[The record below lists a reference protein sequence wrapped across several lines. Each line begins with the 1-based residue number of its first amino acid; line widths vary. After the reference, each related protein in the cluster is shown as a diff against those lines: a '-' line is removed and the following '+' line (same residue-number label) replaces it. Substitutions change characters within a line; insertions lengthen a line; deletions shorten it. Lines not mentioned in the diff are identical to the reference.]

1 MTGAQNDIDAAI
13 DWLVRLQGPSV
24 TDGDWAAFDAWLS
37 SSADNAEAYDKV
49 LAFDQEFG
57 LLTRSLERDAFEP
70 ARTPP
75 TLTGVI
81 IPFRASRRVALWSAG
96 GALAAAFVAGAV
108 LVPVYGPGA
117 ARETVYSTGIG
128 ERKTIALEDG
138 TRVDLNAASRITVR
152 FERGERHVTMGDSQ
166 AYFDVAKEPKRP
178 FFIDAGDTQVR
189 VVGTAFDVRRRDGEV
204 AVAVQ
209 RGLVEVR
216 PTTDRSAAPYHLKPG
231 MGLSHVEGQAGAQVS
246 SVATEEILG
255 WREGR
260 LIYRDRPLS
269 AIAADM
275 NRLFDRPVKL
285 GDARAAS
292 MRLSGVL
299 IVDQQDAMIGRL
311 SNLLPVQATTTSEA
325 VVIRA
330 R

>member
-1 MTGAQNDIDAAI
+1 MTRAQNGIDAAI

-24 TDGDWAAFDAWLS
+24 TDGDWMAFDAWM
-37 SSADNAEAYDKV
+37 SSAPENAEAYDKV

-57 LLTRSLERDAFEP
+57 LLTRAYEHDASLDRAQ
-70 ARTPP
+70 
-75 TLTGVI
+75 GSVV
-81 IPFRASRRVALWSAG
+81 IPFRSSRRIALWSAG

-108 LVPVYGPGA
+108 LVPMNRASV
-117 ARETVYSTGIG
+117 ARETTYSTGVG
-128 ERKTIALEDG
+128 ERKTVALEDG
-138 TRVDLNAASRITVR
+138 TRIDMNAASRITVR
-152 FERGERHVTMGDSQ
+152 FERGERHVSMGDAQ
-166 AYFDVAKEPKRP
+166 AYFDVAKDPKRP
-178 FFIDAGDTQVR
+178 FLIDAGDTQVR
-189 VVGTAFDVRRRDGEV
+189 VVGTAFDVRRRDGFV

-216 PTTDRSAAPYHLKPG
+216 PTTDPAAASYRLKPG
-231 MGLSHVEGQAGAQVS
+231 QGLSHTEGQAGAQVS

-260 LIYRDRPLS
+260 LIYRDQPLS
-269 AIAADM
+269 VIAADL

-299 IVDQQDAMIGRL
+299 IVDRQDAMIGRL
-311 SNLLPVQATTTSEA
+311 SNLLPVQATTTPEA
-325 VVIRA
+325 IVIRA

>member
-37 SSADNAEAYDKV
+37 SSADNAQAYDKV

-57 LLTRSLERDAFEP
+57 LLTRSIERDAFEP

-108 LVPVYGPGA
+108 LVPMYGPGA

-166 AYFDVAKEPKRP
+166 AYFDVAKDPKRP

-216 PTTDRSAAPYHLKPG
+216 PTTDHGAAPYRLKPG

-246 SVATEEILG
+246 TVATEEILG

-260 LIYRDRPLS
+260 LIYRDQPLS

-299 IVDQQDAMIGRL
+299 IVDRQDAMIGRL

>member
-24 TDGDWAAFDAWLS
+24 TDGDWMAFDAWLS
-37 SSADNAEAYDKV
+37 SSADKAEAYDKV

-57 LLTRSLERDAFEP
+57 LLTRSIEP
-70 ARTPP
+70 AQ
-75 TLTGVI
+75 TGVV
-81 IPFRASRRVALWSAG
+81 IPFRSSRPSGPSRRVALWSAG

-108 LVPVYGPGA
+108 LVPMYGPGA

-138 TRVDLNAASRITVR
+138 TRIDLNAASRITVR
-152 FERGERHVTMGDSQ
+152 FERGERHVAMGDAQ
-166 AYFDVAKEPKRP
+166 AYFDVAKDPKRP

-216 PTTDRSAAPYHLKPG
+216 PTTDHSAAPYRLKPG
-231 MGLSHVEGQAGAQVS
+231 MGLSHVEGQAGAQVA
-246 SVATEEILG
+246 SVATDEIIG

-260 LIYRDRPLS
+260 LIYRDQPLS

-299 IVDQQDAMIGRL
+299 IVDRQDAMVGRL

>member
-1 MTGAQNDIDAAI
+1 MTRAGNDIDAAI

-24 TDGDWAAFDAWLS
+24 NEADWAEFDAWLS
-37 SSADNAEAYDKV
+37 VSPDNADAYDRV
-49 LAFDQEFG
+49 LAFDLEFG
-57 LLTRSLERDAFEP
+57 LLTRSIEPADAAEPNRDAI
-70 ARTPP
+70 
-75 TLTGVI
+75 I
-81 IPFRASRRVALWSAG
+81 IPFRPARRIWLWSTG

-108 LVPVYGPGA
+108 LVPMHRPA
-117 ARETVYSTGIG
+117 AAPETVYSTGVG

-138 TRVDLNAASRITVR
+138 TRIDLNAASRISVR
-152 FERGERHVTMGDSQ
+152 FERGERHVVMGDSQ
-166 AYFDVAKEPKRP
+166 AFFDVAKDPKRP
-178 FFIDAGDTQVR
+178 FLIDAGDTQVR
-189 VVGTAFDVRRRDGEV
+189 VVGTAFDVRHRDGSV
-204 AVAVQ
+204 AVAVA

-216 PTTDRSAAPYHLKPG
+216 PTTDHTAAPYRLKPG
-231 MGLSHVEGQAGAQVS
+231 QGLSHVEGHNDARVVA
-246 SVATEEILG
+246 VATEDITS

-269 AIAADM
+269 EIAGDM

-299 IVDQQDAMIGRL
+299 IVDRQDAMIGRL
-311 SNLLPVQATTTSEA
+311 SNLLPVQATTTQDA